1 LADLDQVTVGVA
13 DVGADL
19 ASVVLWLG
27 EKLRAPCRPL
37 PVDLVD
43 VGDTDVEE
51 GAGAVGIGG
60 RGEGDGWL
68 VVGGPPPSFRISQ
81 ELATLMMTGSRSTTT
96 LPSNSR

>member
-1 LADLDQVTVGVA
+1 VTVGVA

-27 EKLRAPCRPL
+27 EELGALRRPL

-51 GAGAVGIGG
+51 GAGAVGVGG
-60 RGEGDGWL
+60 RGEGDGRL
-68 VVGGPPPSFRISQ
+68 VVGG
-81 ELATLMMTGSRSTTT
+81 AAA
-96 LPSNSR
+96 SNSRW